1 MSKNEKKPELVLASS
16 SPFRRQLLAQLQ
28 VPFKVVIPDIDETPR
43 AQEEPQG
50 LVERLAIEK
59 AQVVGVNLPNS
70 LIIGSDQVA
79 SYDGKIV
86 GKPGDR
92 ATAIEQL
99 LGASGQTV
107 RLYTGV
113 ALLNSNSGVIRS
125 RVIPYEV
132 VFRDITLA
140 MIEGYLEREEPY
152 GCCGSLQADGLGV
165 ALLARITGDDPS
177 ALIGLPLIT
186 VIDLLAQENYPIF

>member
-16 SPFRRQLLAQLQ
+16 SPFRRQLLTQLQ

-43 AQEEPQG
+43 AQEEPQV

-59 AQVVGVNLPNS
+59 AQVVGVNLS
-70 LIIGSDQVA
+70 DALIIGSDQVA
-79 SYDGKIV
+79 SYGGKIV

-92 ATAIEQL
+92 ATAIDQL

-165 ALLARITGDDPS
+165 ALLARISGDDPS

-186 VIDLLAQENYPIF
+186 VIDLLAQENYSIF

>member
-1 MSKNEKKPELVLASS
+1 MSKNEKKAELVLASS

-50 LVERLAIEK
+50 LVERLAIQK
-59 AQVVGVNLPNS
+59 AQVVGVNLPDS

-165 ALLARITGDDPS
+165 ALLARISGDDPS

>member
-1 MSKNEKKPELVLASS
+1 MSKNEQKPALVLASS

-28 VPFKVVIPDIDETPR
+28 VPFTVVVPDIDETVRP
-43 AQEEPQG
+43 QEEPQE

-59 AQVVGVNLPNS
+59 AHVVGAHLSDS

-79 SYDGKIV
+79 LCDGKIV
-86 GKPGDR
+86 GKPGDH
-92 ATAIEQL
+92 ATAVKQL
-99 LGASGQTV
+99 LAASGQTV

-132 VFRDITLA
+132 VFRDITRAIIERYLA
-140 MIEGYLEREEPY
+140 REEPY
-152 GCCGSLQADGLGV
+152 GCCGSLRADGLGV
-165 ALLARITGDDPS
+165 ALLARISGDDPS

-186 VIDLLAQENYPIF
+186 VIDLLAKENYRVL

>member
-1 MSKNEKKPELVLASS
+1 MSKNEKKPRLVLASS
-16 SPFRRQLLAQLQ
+16 SPFRRQLLAHLQ
-28 VPFKVVIPDIDETPR
+28 VPFTVVVPDIDETVR
-43 AQEEPQG
+43 AQEEAQG

-59 AQVVGVNLPNS
+59 AHVVGAHLSDS

-79 SYDGKIV
+79 LYDGKIV
-86 GKPGDR
+86 GKPGDH
-92 ATAIEQL
+92 ATAVKQL
-99 LGASGQTV
+99 LAASGQTV

-132 VFRDITLA
+132 VFRDITPA
-140 MIEGYLEREEPY
+140 MIERYLEREQPY
-152 GCCGSLQADGLGV
+152 GCCGSLRADGLGV
-165 ALLARITGDDPS
+165 ALLARISGDDPS

-186 VIDLLAQENYPIF
+186 VIDLLAQENYPVL

>member
-1 MSKNEKKPELVLASS
+1 VSKNEKKPELVLASS

-165 ALLARITGDDPS
+165 ALLARISGNDPS

-186 VIDLLAQENYPIF
+186 VIDLLAQENYSIF

>member
-165 ALLARITGDDPS
+165 ALLARISGDDPS

-186 VIDLLAQENYPIF
+186 VIDLLAQENYSIF

>member
-1 MSKNEKKPELVLASS
+1 MSKNEKKPRLVLASS
-16 SPFRRQLLAQLQ
+16 SPFRRKLLAQLQ
-28 VPFKVVIPDIDETPR
+28 VPFTVVVPDIDETVR
-43 AQEEPQG
+43 AQEEAQG

-59 AQVVGVNLPNS
+59 AHVVGAHLSDS

-79 SYDGKIV
+79 SYGGEIV

-92 ATAIEQL
+92 ATAVKQL
-99 LGASGQTV
+99 LAASGQRV

-113 ALLNSNSGVIRS
+113 ALLNSNSGIIRS

-132 VFRDITLA
+132 VFRDITRA
-140 MIEGYLEREEPY
+140 MIERYLAREEPY
-152 GCCGSLQADGLGV
+152 GCCGSLRADGLGV
-165 ALLARITGDDPS
+165 ALLARISGDDPS

-186 VIDLLAQENYPIF
+186 VIDLLAKENYRVL

>member
-165 ALLARITGDDPS
+165 ALLARISGNDPS

>member
-43 AQEEPQG
+43 AQEEPQA

-59 AQVVGVNLPNS
+59 AQVVGVNLS
-70 LIIGSDQVA
+70 DALIIGSDQVA
-79 SYDGKIV
+79 SYGGKIV

-92 ATAIEQL
+92 ATAIDQL

-165 ALLARITGDDPS
+165 ALLARISGDDPS

-186 VIDLLAQENYPIF
+186 VIDLLAQENYSIF

>member
-70 LIIGSDQVA
+70 LIIGSDPVA

-92 ATAIEQL
+92 ATAIDQL

-165 ALLARITGDDPS
+165 ALLARISGNDPS

-186 VIDLLAQENYPIF
+186 VIDLLAQENYSIF

>member
-1 MSKNEKKPELVLASS
+1 VSKNEKKPELVLASS

-59 AQVVGVNLPNS
+59 AQVVGVNLPDS

-79 SYDGKIV
+79 SYDGEIV

-165 ALLARITGDDPS
+165 ALLARISGDDPS

-186 VIDLLAQENYPIF
+186 VIDLLAQENYPIL

>member
-16 SPFRRQLLAQLQ
+16 SPFRRQLLTQLQ

-43 AQEEPQG
+43 AQEEPQA

-59 AQVVGVNLPNS
+59 AQVVGVNLS
-70 LIIGSDQVA
+70 DALIIGSDQVA

-92 ATAIEQL
+92 ATAIDQL

-113 ALLNSNSGVIRS
+113 ALLNSKSGVIRS

-165 ALLARITGDDPS
+165 ALLARISGDDPS

-186 VIDLLAQENYPIF
+186 VIDLLAQENYSIF

>member
-1 MSKNEKKPELVLASS
+1 MLKNEKKPELVLASS

-28 VPFKVVIPDIDETPR
+28 VPFTVVVPDVDETVR
-43 AQEEPQG
+43 AQEEAQG

-59 AQVVGVNLPNS
+59 AHVVGAHLSDS

-79 SYDGKIV
+79 LYDGKIV
-86 GKPGDR
+86 GKPGDH
-92 ATAIEQL
+92 ATAVKQL
-99 LGASGQTV
+99 LAASGQTV

-132 VFRDITLA
+132 VFKDITRA
-140 MIEGYLEREEPY
+140 MIERYLEREQPD
-152 GCCGSLQADGLGV
+152 GCCGSLRADGLGV
-165 ALLARITGDDPS
+165 ALLARISGDDPS

-186 VIDLLAQENYPIF
+186 VIDLLAQENYPVL

>member
-1 MSKNEKKPELVLASS
+1 LASS

-28 VPFKVVIPDIDETPR
+28 VPFTVVVPDIDETVR
-43 AQEEPQG
+43 AQEEAQG

-59 AQVVGVNLPNS
+59 AHVVGAHLSDS

-79 SYDGKIV
+79 SYDGQIV

-92 ATAIEQL
+92 ATAVKQL
-99 LGASGQTV
+99 LAASGQTV

-132 VFRDITLA
+132 VFKDITRA
-140 MIEGYLEREEPY
+140 MIERYLEREQPY
-152 GCCGSLQADGLGV
+152 GCCGSLRADGLGV
-165 ALLARITGDDPS
+165 ALLARISGDDPS

-186 VIDLLAQENYPIF
+186 VIDLLAQENYPVL

>member
-16 SPFRRQLLAQLQ
+16 SPFRRQLLTQLQ

-43 AQEEPQG
+43 AQEEPQA

-59 AQVVGVNLPNS
+59 AQVVGVNLS
-70 LIIGSDQVA
+70 DALIIGSDQVA
-79 SYDGKIV
+79 SYGGKIV

-92 ATAIEQL
+92 ATAIDQL

-113 ALLNSNSGVIRS
+113 ALLNSKSGVIRS

-165 ALLARITGDDPS
+165 ALLARISGDDPS

-186 VIDLLAQENYPIF
+186 VIDLLAQENYSIF

>member
-1 MSKNEKKPELVLASS
+1 VSKNEKKPELVLASS

-59 AQVVGVNLPNS
+59 AQVVGVNLPDS

-79 SYDGKIV
+79 SYKGKIV

-165 ALLARITGDDPS
+165 ALLARISGDDPS

>member
-1 MSKNEKKPELVLASS
+1 VSKNEKKPELVLASS
-16 SPFRRQLLAQLQ
+16 SPFRRQLLEQLQ

-59 AQVVGVNLPNS
+59 AQVVGVNLPDS

-79 SYDGKIV
+79 WYDGKIV

-92 ATAIEQL
+92 TTAIEQL

>member
-59 AQVVGVNLPNS
+59 AQVVGVNHS
-70 LIIGSDQVA
+70 DALIIGSDQVA

-165 ALLARITGDDPS
+165 ALLARISGDDPS

>member
-59 AQVVGVNLPNS
+59 AQVVGVNLPDS

-79 SYDGKIV
+79 SYKGKIV

-165 ALLARITGDDPS
+165 ALLARISGDDPS

-186 VIDLLAQENYPIF
+186 VIDLLAQENYPIY

>member
-1 MSKNEKKPELVLASS
+1 VSKNEKKPELVLASS

-165 ALLARITGDDPS
+165 ALLARISGDDPS

>member
-165 ALLARITGDDPS
+165 AWLARISGNDPS

-186 VIDLLAQENYPIF
+186 VIDLLAQENYSIF

>member
-43 AQEEPQG
+43 AQEEPQV

-59 AQVVGVNLPNS
+59 AQVVGVNLS
-70 LIIGSDQVA
+70 DALIIGSDQVA

-165 ALLARITGDDPS
+165 ALLARISGNDPS

>member
-1 MSKNEKKPELVLASS
+1 MSKNEKKLKLVLASS

-59 AQVVGVNLPNS
+59 AQVVGVNLPDS

-99 LGASGQTV
+99 LDASGQTV

-165 ALLARITGDDPS
+165 AFLARISGDDPS

>member
-59 AQVVGVNLPNS
+59 AQVVGVNLPDS

-79 SYDGKIV
+79 SYKGKIV

-165 ALLARITGDDPS
+165 ALLARISGDDPS

>member
-1 MSKNEKKPELVLASS
+1 VSKNEKKPELVLASS

-165 ALLARITGDDPS
+165 ALLARISGNDPS

>member
-165 ALLARITGDDPS
+165 ALLARISGNDPS

-186 VIDLLAQENYPIF
+186 VIDLLAQENYSIF

>member
-1 MSKNEKKPELVLASS
+1 VSKNEKKPELVLASS

>member
-43 AQEEPQG
+43 AQEEPQA

-59 AQVVGVNLPNS
+59 AQVVGVNLS
-70 LIIGSDQVA
+70 DALIIGSDQVA
-79 SYDGKIV
+79 SYGGKIV

-92 ATAIEQL
+92 ATAIDQL

-113 ALLNSNSGVIRS
+113 ALLNSKSGVIRS

-165 ALLARITGDDPS
+165 ALLARISGDDPS

-186 VIDLLAQENYPIF
+186 VIDLLAQENYSIF

>member
-16 SPFRRQLLAQLQ
+16 SPFRRQLLTQLQ

-59 AQVVGVNLPNS
+59 AQVVGVNLSDS

-165 ALLARITGDDPS
+165 ALLARISGDDPS

-186 VIDLLAQENYPIF
+186 VIDLLAQENYSIF

>member
-16 SPFRRQLLAQLQ
+16 SPFRRQLLTQLQ

-43 AQEEPQG
+43 AQEEPQA

-59 AQVVGVNLPNS
+59 AQVVGVNLS
-70 LIIGSDQVA
+70 DALIIGSDQVA
-79 SYDGKIV
+79 SYGGKIV

-92 ATAIEQL
+92 ATAIDQL

-165 ALLARITGDDPS
+165 ALLARISGDDPS

-186 VIDLLAQENYPIF
+186 VIDLLAQENYSIF

>member
-43 AQEEPQG
+43 AQEEPQV

-59 AQVVGVNLPNS
+59 AQVVGVNLS
-70 LIIGSDQVA
+70 DALIIGSDQVA

-92 ATAIEQL
+92 ATAIDQL

-165 ALLARITGDDPS
+165 ALLARISGDDPS

-186 VIDLLAQENYPIF
+186 VIDLLAQENYSIF

>member
-59 AQVVGVNLPNS
+59 AQVVGVNLPDS

-113 ALLNSNSGVIRS
+113 ALLNSNSGVIQS

-165 ALLARITGDDPS
+165 ALLARISGDDPS

-186 VIDLLAQENYPIF
+186 VIDLLAQENYLIF

>member
-1 MSKNEKKPELVLASS
+1 VSKNEKKPELVLASS

-186 VIDLLAQENYPIF
+186 VIDLLAQENYSIF

>member
-59 AQVVGVNLPNS
+59 AQVVGVNLPDS

-79 SYDGKIV
+79 SYDGEIV

-165 ALLARITGDDPS
+165 ALLARISGDDPS

-186 VIDLLAQENYPIF
+186 VIDLLAQENYPIL

>member
-1 MSKNEKKPELVLASS
+1 VSKNEKKPELVLASS

-43 AQEEPQG
+43 AQEAPQG

-59 AQVVGVNLPNS
+59 AQVVGVNLPDS

-79 SYDGKIV
+79 WYDGKIV

-92 ATAIEQL
+92 TTAIEQL

-165 ALLARITGDDPS
+165 ALLARISGNDPS

-186 VIDLLAQENYPIF
+186 VIDLLAQENYSIF